1 MNFVS
6 RAETR
11 TRACYRQKDL
21 RNTQKLQV
29 WRRITEGGQL
39 CNSKPTFLSWQ
50 NFIPNEGKPLQ
61 APLEHALFQR
71 IHKWICNFS
80 AFCLACYPWTAGLL
94 LGPKPASP
102 PVWRPTET
110 TAGGYVKAFAVLFPL
125 LWSLTKHCLPTHSLC
140 LSDRNSRNQT
150 RWNCFTPFVK
160 VIMPMVVYY
169 V

>member
-1 MNFVS
+1 MLVTDKKIY
-6 RAETR
+6 ATP
-11 TRACYRQKDL
+11 
-21 RNTQKLQV
+21 QKLQV
-29 WRRITEGGQL
+29 WRRITDGGQL

-61 APLEHALFQR
+61 APLENTHFFKEYASKSATFA
-71 IHKWICNFS
+71 

-110 TAGGYVKAFAVLFPL
+110 TAGGYVKAFAVLFPI
-125 LWSLTKHCLPTHSLC
+125 LWSLTKHCLLTHTTQPVSVRQAQLKP
-140 LSDRNSRNQT
+140 NSAKLLHFICKSYNV
-150 RWNCFTPFVK
+150 NG
-160 VIMPMVVYY
+160 IYY